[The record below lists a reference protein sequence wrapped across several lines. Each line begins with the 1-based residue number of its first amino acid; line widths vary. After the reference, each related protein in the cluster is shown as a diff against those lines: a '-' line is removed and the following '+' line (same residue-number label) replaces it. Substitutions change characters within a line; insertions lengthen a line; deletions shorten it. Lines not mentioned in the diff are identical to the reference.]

1 MRFFSSFLF
10 CCLMVGLVD
19 QISNGV
25 ALIEYKKSGKIE
37 YIGIPIADS
46 HCVPVE
52 GQKVIFSEEEIV
64 QCVEL
69 KIHNPSEI

>member
-52 GQKVIFSEEEIV
+52 GQKVIFSEDEIV
-64 QCVEL
+64 QCVES